1 MDVGLC
7 RALLYLGK
15 ASAMLLPVFE
25 GRDYGTTLSMKM
37 HLSSPQQTV
46 FLAWHLAGMLH
57 YGDCVALH
65 GEMGTGKSTFARALI
80 RSLAGDEALEVPSPT
95 FALVQPYNTRI
106 GLVFHYD
113 LWRLSSPD
121 ELYELSWDD
130 ACESVMVVEWPDRA
144 EEFLP
149 AGALHITFRHGAGE
163 DERTVTLRGWPT
175 ERLEALFALVEEG
188 QEQ

>member
-1 MDVGLC
+1 
-7 RALLYLGK
+7 
-15 ASAMLLPVFE
+15 MLLPVFE

-188 QEQ
+188 QDQ

>member
-1 MDVGLC
+1 
-7 RALLYLGK
+7 
-15 ASAMLLPVFE
+15 MLLPVFE
-25 GRDYGTTLSMKM
+25 GRDYGATLSMKM

-106 GLVFHYD
+106 GLMFHYD

-144 EEFLP
+144 EELLP

-188 QEQ
+188 QDQ